1 MGPHFFLEMPLSE
14 RALIFDVDGTLVD
27 SNDAHAAAWAEALR
41 DFEIDRD
48 VDAIVPLIGM
58 GGDKLLPRMAG
69 VTADS
74 ELGRQIGA
82 RRAELFRSV
91 YFDHIAPFPGVRDL
105 FERLRDDGVRIAIAS
120 SAGSTKPDE
129 LAALLELARV
139 RDLVDRRGLAAPGEV
154 ASSKPAPDA
163 VDAALG
169 RLGLAPGAALV
180 VGDSPF
186 DIEAATGAGLRTIA
200 FRCGG
205 WGDRDL
211 EGALIVYDGPQD
223 MLSDYDRRSWDWPG
237 ATPAR
242 PGGPPAARFPA
253 NSSLR

>member
-1 MGPHFFLEMPLSE
+1 MPLAE

-41 DFEIDRD
+41 DFEIERD
-48 VDAIVPLIGM
+48 VDAIIPLIGM

-69 VTADS
+69 VSADS
-74 ELGRQIGA
+74 DLGRQISA

-91 YFDHIAPFPGVRDL
+91 YFDHIAPFPGTRDL
-105 FERLRDDGVRIAIAS
+105 FQRLREDGVRVAIAS
-120 SAGSTKPDE
+120 SAKREEIEP
-129 LAALLELARV
+129 LLELARV
-139 RDLVDRRGLAAPGEV
+139 RDLIDRRGLASADDV

-169 RLGLAPGAALV
+169 RLGLDPGAALM

-186 DIEAATGAGLRTIA
+186 DVEAARSAGLRTIA

-205 WGDRDL
+205 WDDRDL
-211 EGALIVYDGPQD
+211 EEAMVIYDGPHE
-223 MLSDYDRRSWDWPG
+223 MHVDYDQRDWNWPG
-237 ATPAR
+237 ALAR
-242 PGGPPAARFPA
+242 PGGGPGARYPA